1 MKPIQLHLIVES
13 TALTLIRYLTS
24 KFVPLQSGA
33 QAHQQVVIPALWMG
47 RDTRGTKTYI
57 TESGALL
64 VMVLKLTLREERLWK
79 TIFMVIV

>member
-13 TALTLIRYLTS
+13 TALTLIRHLTS

-64 VMVLKLTLREERLWK
+64 GIVPNLTLREERLWK
-79 TIFMVIV
+79 TIFTVIV